1 MEDAAE
7 HLRLVNQYYRVTRD
21 AAFVRET
28 VPQWGPDVFNTWA
41 KRDAATGLL
50 PKERYNYDMAEL
62 SFTLHSCAN
71 YWRQVRDLGK
81 ILEAIG
87 PIASGNATVDG
98 GASGEDRRRLRR
110 LILAAV
116 EKSEVRGAKPP
127 FMPLALLD
135 ATQKGFDPLTA
146 TAPGSYWTIIVP
158 YVLVTDLFAGTE
170 REDWIL
176 DYLHTHGGIC
186 MGMMRFNRDTKD
198 TSVNALSCSKGVD
211 DGFTTRYALTL
222 LRRDR
227 PEDVERAIVSF
238 YGKLAQG
245 MTRDTFISP
254 EPSSLMTMDDGNPHN
269 KGRPMF
275 LPPITFANAFF
286 QHLLR
291 YLLIQDFDL
300 DNDGAPQ
307 TLRLAFATPRA
318 WLCDGAT
325 IKVARAPAP
334 LARWRLP

>member
-1 MEDAAE
+1 M
-7 HLRLVNQYYRVTRD
+7 Q
-21 AAFVRET
+21 
-28 VPQWGPDVFNTWA
+28 QWT
-41 KRDAATGLL
+41 
-50 PKERYNYDMAEL
+50 
-62 SFTLHSCAN
+62 
-71 YWRQVRDLGK
+71 
-81 ILEAIG
+81 
-87 PIASGNATVDG
+87 
-98 GASGEDRRRLRR
+98 GASGEDRRQLAP
-110 LILAAV
+110 IDSAAV
-116 EKSEVRGAKPP
+116 EKSEVRSAKPP

-146 TAPGSYWTIIVP
+146 TVPGSYWTIIVP

-176 DYLHTHGGIC
+176 DDLHTHGGIC

-198 TSVNALSCSKGVD
+198 TSANGLSCSKGVD
-211 DGFTTRYALTL
+211 DGFTMRYALTL
-222 LRRDR
+222 LRRDK

-318 WLCDGAT
+318 WLRDGAT
-325 IKVARAPAP
+325 IKSGRATSAFGEVAFTLTSRLAKGEVLAEVGK
-334 LARWRLP
+334 LARPVQAAFCFALRVPDGWRIVSAQVGQEELKVDQRGTVELFHASASRPALFAGATVRLAVQRQ